1 MLHVSVVLTGIK
13 YLLFTACK
21 LSLLPKH
28 VAVLMEPI
36 KFFESDG
43 IKYIH
48 FQVTKLTFG
57 LIHVAGI

>member
-13 YLLFTACK
+13 YMLFTACK

-36 KFFESDG
+36 KFVVADG
-43 IKYIH
+43 IRYIH
-48 FQVTKLTFG
+48 FQITKLTFG
-57 LIHVAGI
+57 LIYVAGI